1 MCRFAGM
8 RNFFRHKA
16 CGLRVGAIAHKSCR
30 SRSVEGDDARTT
42 AATGDPHDRRETRMA
57 VAPRKRPLRAFA
69 DERPL
74 WVEPCENP
82 KLLGFR
88 VSLFPSRGVAKPMQ
102 RDLKGRFSSNVTFVM
117 RFHTTS
123 VGSKHSLTVRPDIR
137 GHRSAN
143 GRKATRSRLTDVIT

>member
-1 MCRFAGM
+1 M
-8 RNFFRHKA
+8 HEQP
-16 CGLRVGAIAHKSCR
+16 LQL
-30 SRSVEGDDARTT
+30 ETRTT
-42 AATGDPHDRRETRMA
+42 DAKRAWPLLLASGHCERSLTSDRCGSR
-57 VAPRKRPLRAFA
+57 
-69 DERPL
+69 
-74 WVEPCENP
+74 PCENP

-102 RDLKGRFSSNVTFVM
+102 RDLKGRFFSNVTFVM